1 MSKYPI
7 YQFLG
12 PFGWVFRVKA
22 YSEGSSYR
30 FFRTN
35 SEENDNEC
43 IHDRSKKY
51 VFLRDYWISKI
62 KNITKKLLYF
72 NGEWGEH
79 SKKSSEKKFLLCQK
93 LDPHF

>member
-1 MSKYPI
+1 
-7 YQFLG
+7 LG
-12 PFGWVFRVKA
+12 SCSQKFRIVGVLGVKA
-22 YSEGSSYR
+22 LNKKGQVIVYFG
-30 FFRTN
+30 TN
-35 SEENDNEC
+35 SEENDNEL

-79 SKKSSEKKFLLCQK
+79 SKKSTEKTFFVMSET
-93 LDPHF
+93 